1 MRGRGEGGRTAHQR
15 TPPPPAVL
23 LTVNQ
28 ATSTSTTL
36 HQTDSS
42 GADLASANN
51 GSSITVTLPSN
62 GDGVYVKDYASILPA
77 SVNNGTVAYRYYPTK
92 AACTADTNGTGG
104 NAGGSG

>member
-1 MRGRGEGGRTAHQR
+1 MSACGDE
-15 TPPPPAVL
+15 V

-42 GADLASANN
+42 GADLASSNN
-51 GSSITVTLPSN
+51 GASITVTLPSN
-62 GDGVYVKDYASILPA
+62 GDGVYVIYYSSIRP
-77 SVNNGTVAYRYYPTK
+77 PTRSTLFPYTTLFRSQ

-104 NAGGSG
+104 NAGGSGAVSSG